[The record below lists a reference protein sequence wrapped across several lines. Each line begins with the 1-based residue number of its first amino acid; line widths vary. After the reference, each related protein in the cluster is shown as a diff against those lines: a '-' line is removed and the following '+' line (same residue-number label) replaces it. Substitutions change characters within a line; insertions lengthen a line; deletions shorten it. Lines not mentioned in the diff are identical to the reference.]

1 MQAVEEMG
9 VSHGGGNS
17 LQPSLSDSEGSS
29 EDGEA
34 EGCPT
39 SQDNAA
45 VLETGMESRRTL
57 CSTQS
62 KTTFDKL
69 SELQPSCS
77 SSIAGVLSQD
87 EGRRVPSET
96 SSSLLL
102 TVEPP
107 DHQDADQNNEGSYQ
121 DGGGLSVQGSQ
132 KGGGDGEVGG
142 SEEVQEDSGTDED
155 GDSEDSSTF
164 PSPSVGLQTLS
175 LQTQAHQPS
184 RDKRR
189 TNGKSSSPT
198 ATSYVQGE
206 QTRIRQLVK
215 RTVAKKRK
223 QQKQRQQPKPKKDT
237 ASAAARRSKKSSRRA
252 VRQDD
257 FW

>member
-9 VSHGGGNS
+9 VSHGGGAS

-29 EDGEA
+29 EDDEA

-39 SQDNAA
+39 SQDIAA
-45 VLETGMESRRTL
+45 VLETGMESRRIL

-62 KTTFDKL
+62 KTTSDKL

-77 SSIAGVLSQD
+77 SSITGVLSQD
-87 EGRRVPSET
+87 QGRRVPSET

-107 DHQDADQNNEGSYQ
+107 DHQDADQNNEGSY
-121 DGGGLSVQGSQ
+121 GLSVQGLQ
-132 KGGGDGEVGG
+132 KGGGDGEVGATGG

-184 RDKRR
+184 
-189 TNGKSSSPT
+189 TNDKSSSPT

>member
-9 VSHGGGNS
+9 VSHGGGAS

-29 EDGEA
+29 EDDET
-34 EGCPT
+34 EGGPT

-62 KTTFDKL
+62 RTTSDKL

-77 SSIAGVLSQD
+77 SSITGVLSQD

-107 DHQDADQNNEGSYQ
+107 DHQDAGQNNEGLYQ
-121 DGGGLSVQGSQ
+121 DGGLSVQKLQ
-132 KGGGDGEVGG
+132 KGDGEVGG
-142 SEEVQEDSGTDED
+142 SGGGGGGEEDSGTDED
-155 GDSEDSSTF
+155 EDSEGSSTF
-164 PSPSVGLQTLS
+164 PSPAVGLQTS

-184 RDKRR
+184 RDKR
-189 TNGKSSSPT
+189 TDSKSSSPT
-198 ATSYVQGE
+198 ATSYMQGD

>member
-9 VSHGGGNS
+9 VSHGGGAS

-45 VLETGMESRRTL
+45 VLETGMESRRIL

-62 KTTFDKL
+62 RTMSDKL

-77 SSIAGVLSQD
+77 SSITGVLSQD

-121 DGGGLSVQGSQ
+121 DGGGLSVQGLQ
-132 KGGGDGEVGG
+132 KGGGDGDGEVGATGG
-142 SEEVQEDSGTDED
+142 SEDVQEESGTDED

-184 RDKRR
+184 
-189 TNGKSSSPT
+189 TNDKSSSPT

-237 ASAAARRSKKSSRRA
+237 ASAAARRSKKSNRRA